1 MFSEVPLILASKLL
15 AIRREKCT
23 ISLSKDKIIVFKKEN
38 ARICQVSTAKYYV
51 ALVLLDNN
59 FLAYILP
66 FGSIKP

>member
-15 AIRREKCT
+15 GVRREKCT

-38 ARICQVSTAKYYV
+38 ARICEVTTAKCYP

-59 FLAYILP
+59 F
-66 FGSIKP
+66 FGL